1 MLDRITFPDGIYY
14 PIEDYAEVFG
24 KPLAT
29 VQREAQRGKL
39 KRRKLKVSGTLKLII
54 NNYG

>member
-39 KRRKLKVSGTLKLII
+39 KRRKLKGEWYVKAY
-54 NNYG
+54 NK